1 MILSRLTLSSI
12 SETFSCSDQCTYSQQ
27 IAGTHN
33 WILHAWAPGYTKT
46 TGTHAPVVAAQ
57 YYLIF
62 KKLEISMYAFQ
73 LEVILLLII
82 SNALNLSVNTVKEIS
97 GRLLY

>member
-1 MILSRLTLSSI
+1 MD
-12 SETFSCSDQCTYSQQ
+12 F
-27 IAGTHN
+27 
-33 WILHAWAPGYTKT
+33 AWAPAYTKT
-46 TGTHAPVVAAQ
+46 TGTHAPAVAAQ
-57 YYLIF
+57 YYLIL
-62 KKLEISMYAFQ
+62 KKLEMSMYAFQ